1 MQKEG
6 NPIRNNV
13 SRYEVLHFSNANLK
27 KGERV
32 NLRNLHCQ
40 ALDARHS
47 IYDFLIR
54 VDKFPI
60 LFIFSNTF
68 IYSEHQH
75 WGGGSST
82 LIKC

>member
-13 SRYEVLHFSNANLK
+13 SKYEVLHFSNANLK

-32 NLRNLHCQ
+32 NTRNLYCQ

-47 IYDFLIR
+47 IYDFLIC
-54 VDKFPI
+54 VCKI
-60 LFIFSNTF
+60 SHTF
-68 IYSEHQH
+68 YFLKHIY
-75 WGGGSST
+75 
-82 LIKC
+82 I